1 MSITALPATAS
12 QSNGMRGPMAVG
24 LPTYTGGPLSRVQL
38 AQLLHQV
45 GFRGDDLAAMVAI
58 AMRESGGRA
67 DAYNGNRAT
76 GDDSYGLL
84 QINMLGD
91 NGPWIRQ
98 RFGLASNEQLFDPLT
113 SATVAFG
120 LAYMVEGK
128 PLFPWGPY
136 RGDSPTFNTDLPAA
150 QAAVAEADR
159 LGLLGQPFQSGPGVD
174 PAPAPAPAPSAA
186 VDTASVIST
195 PTLRI
200 GARGAA
206 VANLQRLLR
215 DAGFSPGPID
225 GRFGPQTQ
233 AAVRQFQASR
243 GITVD
248 GWVGPQTWGRLLSG
262 SSAPSP
268 SDGAAS
274 KPTLHLGAR
283 GAAVA
288 DLQRLL
294 VSAGFRPG
302 PIDGWFGPQT
312 RQAVYRFQTSQGI
325 AVDGV
330 VGPQTWGRLLGTG
343 STPAPTDGRLAQGA
357 TGPQVQELQQLLQT
371 LGYYRGNIGGNFGP
385 LTDAAVRSFQ
395 RDHGLAVDGWAG
407 PQTMAA
413 LRQAA
418 QGGGTPPA
426 PPPPGDGSRE
436 PSTATTPAAGVTPAT
451 SGSREARVQVAL
463 AYARYW
469 ATQETAYVGGAS
481 EYRYGGVGDGDT
493 DKQGNQKRYLAP
505 RGVVGFDCSGLV
517 VAMYR
522 QAGIDLAAMNIANTW
537 SMQGSLAHVDKGQ
550 LQPGDLLVKGGS
562 HVVIY
567 LGDVTG
573 DGRADVVE
581 ATPYGYNPGD
591 GSVAVPGVRI
601 TDAASFLGDPDYVGR
616 RVPLPA

>member
-12 QSNGMRGPMAVG
+12 QSNGVQGPMAVG

-38 AQLLHQV
+38 AQLFHQV

-91 NGPWIRQ
+91 NGPWLRQ
-98 RFGLASNEQLFDPLT
+98 RFGLASNEQLLDPLT
-113 SATVAFG
+113 NATVAFG

-159 LGLLGQPFQSGPGVD
+159 LGLLGQPLQSGPGVD
-174 PAPAPAPAPSAA
+174 PAPAPAPAPAPSAA
-186 VDTASVIST
+186 VDAVSVTST

-248 GWVGPQTWGRLLSG
+248 GWVGPQTWGRLLNAGSG
-262 SSAPSP
+262 PSP
-268 SDGAAS
+268 SDAAS

-325 AVDGV
+325 TVDGV

-413 LRQAA
+413 LQQAV

-426 PPPPGDGSRE
+426 PPPG
-436 PSTATTPAAGVTPAT
+436 TPPAP
-451 SGSREARVQVAL
+451 SGSMQAAL
-463 AYARYW
+463 AYGQSLIGAPYRAVTDYRMGEPW
-469 ATQETAYVGGAS
+469 PAGHVGWDFHA
-481 EYRYGGVGDGDT
+481 DT
-493 DKQGNQKRYLAP
+493 NVSYAAGS
-505 RGVVGFDCSGLV
+505 RGYDCSGLV
-517 VAMYR
+517 VVVYR
-522 QAGIDLAAMNIANTW
+522 QLGLDLAARGITDTI
-537 SMQGSLAHVDKGQ
+537 SMRNALTPVSSDQ
-550 LQPGDLLVKGGS
+550 LRPGDLLVDAVGDGR

-567 LGDVTG
+567 LGDIDG
-573 DGRADVVE
+573 DGNAEVLETTRSRNDGNASNDCVQISE
-581 ATPYGYNPGD
+581 A
-591 GSVAVPGVRI
+591 SK
-601 TDAASFLGDPDYVGR
+601 FLGNSQYVGR
-616 RVPLPA
+616 RVPQEWYA